1 MKGFSLFVFSSNNV
15 HPYCREI
22 DDGSRK
28 LTWYLFY
35 TYWVDF
41 QPFHHQIWA
50 KKDDV
55 PLHGHCRGL
64 HLGLCLRPVLYCL
77 SHSQVSKIFSLSHSQ
92 VSEIFSSHFFFA
104 ILDCRVFCGIGTL
117 GTFVTMCILAVEIT
131 GPRWVISVWN
141 NRMKKKNRDR
151 KSKTV
156 SSHKSL
162 VGNLVHLLWAPGQV
176 DIFSST
182 PSMLRFPNSDVACS
196 SGVHDPRLASTPNCR
211 RCPGLCRSSS
221 LPNHSWI
228 SKVFFPSLPNGHLN
242 QFSTCSPRWWYSFL
256 EKVITT
262 DAHPGGWRLLE
273 RSQSRAQFYTR

>member
-1 MKGFSLFVFSSNNV
+1 
-15 HPYCREI
+15 
-22 DDGSRK
+22 
-28 LTWYLFY
+28 
-35 TYWVDF
+35 
-41 QPFHHQIWA
+41 
-50 KKDDV
+50 
-55 PLHGHCRGL
+55 
-64 HLGLCLRPVLYCL
+64 
-77 SHSQVSKIFSLSHSQ
+77 
-92 VSEIFSSHFFFA
+92 
-104 ILDCRVFCGIGTL
+104 
-117 GTFVTMCILAVEIT
+117 MCILAVEIT

-141 NRMKKKNRDR
+141 NKTKKKNRNR

-228 SKVFFPSLPNGHLN
+228 SKVFFPSLPNGHVN
-242 QFSTCSPRWWYSFL
+242 QFSTCSLVVILFL
-256 EKVITT
+256 DKVITT
-262 DAHPGGWRLLE
+262 NAHPGGWRLLE
-273 RSQSRAQFYTR
+273 RSQSRAQFYTRWTTWNTPIWTMNISTLYKSKVAKLNGGRAPSSPLSTSSPTWSPRPQSSPPPQAPFTLLSLISR